1 MLTLQIM
8 LTLDTL
14 RDAFPTVL
22 ARFGA
27 TVVGVHSGCPNPATQ
42 SWKIVAEFSHPT
54 GLGILSAWQQ
64 GGCCDID
71 FVPEASTQGV
81 FFHGE
86 FASDAALLE
95 FVASTLHSLLPPAAP
110 ALPRTA

>member
-1 MLTLQIM
+1 M

-14 RDAFPTVL
+14 RDAFPAVL

-27 TVVGVHSGCPNPATQ
+27 TVVGVHSGCPNPDSP
-42 SWKIVAEFSHPT
+42 SWKLVAEFSHPA

-86 FASDAALLE
+86 FADDAVLLE
-95 FVASTLHSLLPPAAP
+95 FVASTLRPLLPPAAP
-110 ALPRTA
+110 TPPRTA